1 MICEKCKLNKATVHV
16 TKIQSSQKTEL
27 HLCEECA
34 RKTQDMSFEN
44 PFTINNFLTGL
55 LDSVQSSPIKV
66 DYIKTTTCSKCG
78 MSYGRFKKLGRLGCS
93 DCYNTFNERLMPLIK
108 NVHGSQLHTGKVP
121 KKSGSVIRLRREILS
136 LKKELNK
143 VIEREEFEKAAELR
157 DEIRLL
163 EKDLETS
170 KQGSE

>member
-1 MICEKCKLNKATVHV
+1 MICEKCNQNKATVHV
-16 TKIQSSQKTEL
+16 TKIQNNKKTEL

-78 MSYGRFKKLGRLGCS
+78 MSYGKFKQLGRLGCS
-93 DCYNTFNERLMPLIK
+93 DCYNTFNEKLMPLIK
-108 NVHGSQLHTGKVP
+108 SVHGSQQHTGKVP
-121 KKSGSVIRLRREILS
+121 KKSGNRIRMKREIMTMKKQLRRA
-136 LKKELNK
+136 
-143 VIEREEFEKAAELR
+143 IEREEFESAAELR
-157 DEIRLL
+157 DKIKLL
-163 EKDLETS
+163 EKDLETN
-170 KQGSE
+170 K

>member
-1 MICEKCKLNKATVHV
+1 MVCEKCNQNKATVHL
-16 TKIQSSQKTEL
+16 TKIQNNKKTEI

-78 MSYGRFKKLGRLGCS
+78 MSYGKFKQLGRLGCS
-93 DCYNTFNERLMPLIK
+93 DCYNTFNEKLMPLIK
-108 NVHGSQLHTGKVP
+108 SVHGSQQHTGKVP
-121 KKSGSVIRLRREILS
+121 KKSGNRIRIKREIITM
-136 LKKELNK
+136 KKELRK
-143 VIEREEFEKAAELR
+143 AIDREEFERAAELR
-157 DEIRLL
+157 DKIKLL
-163 EKDLETS
+163 EKDLEIN
-170 KQGSE
+170 E

>member
-1 MICEKCKLNKATVHV
+1 MICEKCNQNKATVHV
-16 TKIQSSQKTEL
+16 TKIKNNKKTEL

-78 MSYGRFKKLGRLGCS
+78 MSYGKFKQLGRLGCS
-93 DCYNTFNERLMPLIK
+93 DCYNTFNEKLMPLIK
-108 NVHGSQLHTGKVP
+108 SVHGSQQHTGKVP
-121 KKSGSVIRLRREILS
+121 KKSGNRIRIKREIMT
-136 LKKELNK
+136 LKKELRRA
-143 VIEREEFEKAAELR
+143 IEKEEFESAAELR
-157 DEIRLL
+157 DKIKLL
-163 EKDLETS
+163 EKDLETN
-170 KQGSE
+170 K

>member
-1 MICEKCKLNKATVHV
+1 MICEKCNQNKATVHV
-16 TKIQSSQKTEL
+16 TKIQNNKKTEL

-78 MSYGRFKKLGRLGCS
+78 MSYGKFKQLGRLGCS
-93 DCYNTFNERLMPLIK
+93 DCYNTFNEKLMPLIK
-108 NVHGSQLHTGKVP
+108 SVHGSQQHTGKVP
-121 KKSGSVIRLRREILS
+121 KKSGNRIRIKREIMAM
-136 LKKELNK
+136 KKELRK
-143 VIEREEFEKAAELR
+143 AIEREEFESAAELR
-157 DEIRLL
+157 DKIKLL
-163 EKDLETS
+163 EKDLETN
-170 KQGSE
+170 K